1 MLLSTDQSKVLL
13 SKSSNKF
20 IEKLIYSN
28 NFTTKFHVEATNKD
42 IPTTN
47 PYPVDEISST
57 GAIKCTTGDCR
68 LIGCLSERP
77 VWHLPEK
84 FVFVLHGFGH

>member
-28 NFTTKFHVEATNKD
+28 NFTRSKFQEATNTN
-42 IPTTN
+42 IPITN
-47 PYPVDEISST
+47 PCPVEEISST
-57 GAIKCTTGDCR
+57 NAIACTTGDCP
-68 LIGCLSERP
+68 LIGCLFERP
-77 VWHLPEK
+77 VLLWRTM
-84 FVFVLHGFGH
+84 VFAGEV